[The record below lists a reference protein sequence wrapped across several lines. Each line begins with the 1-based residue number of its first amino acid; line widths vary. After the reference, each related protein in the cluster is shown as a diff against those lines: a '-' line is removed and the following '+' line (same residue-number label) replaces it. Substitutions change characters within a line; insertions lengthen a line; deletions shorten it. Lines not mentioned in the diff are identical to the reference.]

1 MEERSLTVKTT
12 VSVFLLVLAAA
23 AFADWTSI
31 GPEGG
36 PMCCGTVTATAPPT
50 VYVASTSYN
59 TPLLKMTDGG
69 STWLPAGA
77 ALGNYPYVLMSHP
90 TDPNQMYGVI
100 SSIFYRTTNAGT
112 TWNQY
117 SLGSN
122 TYGNDIALNPLNPQ
136 VIYVPCYKYDGA
148 AWRMTSAKS
157 TDGGSN
163 WTTTQLD
170 TTSSTTLYS
179 AAVDPVDTNV
189 VYMGAYVGSSTI
201 VYKSTDCGAT
211 WEPDTLPGTLYYIYS
226 LYVSPTD
233 HNTVFAGTLYGIYR
247 STDAGETWNQQ
258 CANNYNYRI
267 VSVPDE
273 PEVMYSAA
281 YNYVYRST
289 DAGVTWTTC
298 GAGIQGTNI
307 RLVLTVPGES
317 STVYCGSTGG
327 IFKSTDYGATW
338 NEINHGILIG
348 NIPVVAFDPGA
359 PGTAYAEFIDNAI
372 FKTTDDGGSWER
384 QPTILSCGNVC
395 SIVIDPA
402 DPQLRWMF
410 EGSG

>member
-1 MEERSLTVKTT
+1 MEERSLIVKT
-12 VSVFLLVLAAA
+12 VISVVLLVLAAT

-36 PMCCGTVTATAPPT
+36 PMYCGTVTATTPPT
-50 VYVASTSYN
+50 VYVAPTSYN

-69 STWLPAGA
+69 AAWQPAGA
-77 ALGNYPYVLMSHP
+77 ALANYPYVLVSHP
-90 TDPNQMYGVI
+90 TDTNRMYGVI
-100 SSIFYRTTNAGT
+100 SSIFYRTTNAGAS
-112 TWNQY
+112 WSQS

-136 VIYVPCYKYDGA
+136 VIYVPCYAYDGA

-157 TDGGSN
+157 TDGGATWAN
-163 WTTTQLD
+163 TQLD

-189 VYMGAYVGSSTI
+189 VYMGAYVDTSTV

-211 WEPDTLPGTLYYIYS
+211 WERHALPGMLYYIYS
-226 LYVSPTD
+226 LFVSPTD

-267 VSVPDE
+267 VSVPGD
-273 PEVMYSAA
+273 PAVMYSAA
-281 YNYVYRST
+281 YTGLYRST
-289 DAGVTWTTC
+289 DAGITWTTC
-298 GAGIQGTNI
+298 GAGIQGTNV

-317 STVYCGSTGG
+317 STVYSGSTSGM
-327 IFKSTDYGATW
+327 FKSTDYGATW
-338 NEINHGILIG
+338 NELNHGILIG
-348 NIPVVAFDPGA
+348 KIPVVAFDPGA

-372 FKTTDDGGSWER
+372 FKTTDDGVSWER
-384 QPTILSCGNVC
+384 QPVVLTCGNVC
-395 SIVIDPA
+395 SIIIEPNN
-402 DPQLRWMF
+402 PQWRWMF

>member
-1 MEERSLTVKTT
+1 MMKIVMIAVLV
-12 VSVFLLVLAAA
+12 VLAAT

-36 PMCCGTVTATAPPT
+36 PTYCGTVTQTNPPT
-50 VYVASTSYN
+50 VYVASTSN
-59 TPLLKMTDGG
+59 GTPLFKMTDGG
-69 STWLPAGA
+69 ATWVPTAGV
-77 ALGNYPYVLMSHP
+77 LGNYPYVLVSHP

-112 TWNQY
+112 DWSQS

-136 VIYVPCYKYDGA
+136 VIYVPCYAYDGT

-157 TDGGSN
+157 TDGGSTWVN
-163 WTTTQLD
+163 TQLD

-189 VYMGAYVGSSTI
+189 VYMGAYFGTST
-201 VYKSTDCGAT
+201 VVFKSTDCGAT
-211 WEPDTLPGTLYYIYS
+211 WAQCVLPGNLYYIYS
-226 LYVSPTD
+226 LYISPTD

-281 YNYVYRST
+281 YTGIYRST

-298 GAGIQGTNI
+298 GTGIQGTNI
-307 RLVLTVPGES
+307 RLVLTVPGEDG
-317 STVYCGSTGG
+317 TVYCGSTGG
-327 IFKSTDYGATW
+327 MFKSTDYGATW

-372 FKTTDDGGSWER
+372 FKTTDDGVAWER

-395 SIVIDPA
+395 SILIDPA
-402 DPQLRWMF
+402 DPQRRWMF

>member
-1 MEERSLTVKTT
+1 MMKIVMIA
-12 VSVFLLVLAAA
+12 VLMVLSAT

-36 PMCCGTVTATAPPT
+36 PMYCGTVTATTPPT

-69 STWLPAGA
+69 AAWLPAGA
-77 ALGNYPYVLMSHP
+77 AMGNYPYVLVSHP
-90 TDPNQMYGVI
+90 TDPDQMYGVI
-100 SSIFYRTTNAGT
+100 SSIFYRTTDAGAS
-112 TWNQY
+112 WSQS

-136 VIYVPCYKYDGA
+136 VIYVPCYAYDGT

-157 TDGGSN
+157 TDGGSTWAN
-163 WTTTQLD
+163 TQLD

-189 VYMGAYVGSSTI
+189 VYMGAYFGTST
-201 VYKSTDCGAT
+201 VVFKSTDCGAT
-211 WEPDTLPGTLYYIYS
+211 WEQRVLPGNLYYIYS
-226 LYVSPTD
+226 LYISPTD

-273 PEVMYSAA
+273 PDVMYSAA
-281 YNYVYRST
+281 YTGIYRST
-289 DAGVTWTTC
+289 DAGITWTTC
-298 GAGIQGTNI
+298 GAGVQGTNI
-307 RLVLTVPGES
+307 RLVLTVPGEDG
-317 STVYCGSTGG
+317 TVYCGSTGG
-327 IFKSTDYGATW
+327 MFKSTDYGATW
-338 NEINHGILIG
+338 NELNDGILIG
-348 NIPVVAFDPGA
+348 KIPVVAFDPSA

-372 FKTTDDGGSWER
+372 FKTTDDGVSWER
-384 QPTILSCGNVC
+384 QPTVLSCGNVC
-395 SIVIDPA
+395 NILFDPV
-402 DPQLRWMF
+402 DPQRRWMF
-410 EGSG
+410 EASG